1 MPRKS
6 VTISPT
12 QSPIYLPWEKLST
25 AERHREIIR
34 HAQRHRGYAVTVN
47 LKPEYEEYLHSQ
59 AKPMRI
65 VSKRMNAELNRLDM
79 RRLPVLMVLES
90 TRPEGRL
97 HLHGVYMESGYG
109 KPRIQ
114 EAMRRATGYIP
125 GRSGSRQFCSK
136 LITAADGWDNYLRKD
151 CRWTKRIL
159 KLASDGRLWWVSH
172 PMTQVVPDEYEA
184 VRLGHAPAADLN
196 NSLLSAR

>member
-6 VTISPT
+6 VTISCT
-12 QSPIYLPWEKLST
+12 QSPIYLPWEKLSA

-34 HAQRHRGYAVTVN
+34 HAERRQGYAVTVN

-59 AKPMRI
+59 TKPMRI
-65 VSKRMNAELNRLDM
+65 VGKRMNAALNHLDL
-79 RRLPVLMVLES
+79 RELPVLMVLEA
-90 TRPEGRL
+90 TRSEGRL
-97 HLHGVYMESGYG
+97 HLHGVYLDRGYG

-136 LITAADGWDNYLRKD
+136 RITAADGWDNYLRKD
-151 CRWTKRIL
+151 CRSTKRFL
-159 KLASDGRLWWVSH
+159 NLASDGRLWWVSR
-172 PMTQVVPDEYEA
+172 PMTQVARDEYEA
-184 VRLGHAPAADLN
+184 IRLGHAPAANLN
-196 NSLLSAR
+196 NSLLSVS